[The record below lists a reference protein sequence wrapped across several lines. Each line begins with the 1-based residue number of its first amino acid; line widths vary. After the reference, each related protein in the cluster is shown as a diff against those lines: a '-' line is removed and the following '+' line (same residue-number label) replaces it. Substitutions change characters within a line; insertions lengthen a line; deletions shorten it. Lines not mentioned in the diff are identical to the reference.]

1 MRGAR
6 GCSPPAGQT
15 PKRKETCA
23 AKDRVATEAKRRRK
37 GYVLETQMEK
47 KLGYI

>member
-6 GCSPPAGQT
+6 GCRPLAGQT

-23 AKDRVATEAKRRRK
+23 AKDRVATEAKK
-37 GYVLETQMEK
+37 GERVLETQIEK
-47 KLGYI
+47 KVG